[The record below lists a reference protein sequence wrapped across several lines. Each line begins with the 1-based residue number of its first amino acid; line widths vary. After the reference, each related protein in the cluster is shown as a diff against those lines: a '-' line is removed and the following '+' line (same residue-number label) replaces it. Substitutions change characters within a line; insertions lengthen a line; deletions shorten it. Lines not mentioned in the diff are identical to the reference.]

1 MPLYGLYIQDVASGD
16 LVWFTTEK
24 SLQPGAYRLGRKQPD
39 APDVYIAE
47 SIPALIL
54 QVGPRIDEVEKRAQ
68 SATSVSGM
76 PAEAQKRAA
85 AEMTDGLIEQ
95 LTKTSSIWE
104 SEPRWLGQLRPLEIE
119 GD

>member
-1 MPLYGLYIQDVASGD
+1 MPLYGLYIQDVAAGD

-24 SLQPGAYRLGRKQPD
+24 SLQAGPYRLGRQRSKQ
-39 APDVYIAE
+39 PDVYIAE

-68 SATSVSGM
+68 SVTGASDM

-104 SEPRWLGQLRPLEIE
+104 PEPHWLGQLRPLEIE
-119 GD
+119 DD